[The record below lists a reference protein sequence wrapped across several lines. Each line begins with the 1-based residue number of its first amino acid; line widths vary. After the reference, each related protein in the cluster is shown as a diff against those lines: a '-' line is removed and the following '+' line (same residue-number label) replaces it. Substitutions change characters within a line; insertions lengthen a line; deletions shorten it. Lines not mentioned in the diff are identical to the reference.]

1 VKPAQDHIEEA
12 LVACVHRLIFIHPE
26 TGFTILSAKTG
37 PQNSRVIVLGELG
50 SIKPGQYIRFH
61 GRFERNPKHGR
72 QFRAIRWEEIRP
84 ETREGLIRYLAG
96 QFDGIG
102 PALATRIVDTL
113 GTKTLDILDSNPERL
128 ASIPGI
134 GKRKTA
140 AILRNWT
147 DKRALADTSVFLSF
161 LKLGPLT
168 AQKIIRQYGFAAE
181 QVIRDD
187 PYRLAADI
195 NGIGFVSADDV
206 AARLDITGD
215 DPRRVRAAIRYE
227 LEKARDEGHMCL
239 PRNELISRCVS
250 LLDVPGKTV
259 NAAIESSGTDGEVTF
274 RSTRAGTVMVFDK
287 SLDWVEKN
295 VSDTLKKLV
304 RSPVTKLGV
313 DISKLYAD
321 ELRTT
326 GLAADKAQYDALNLA
341 WNTPVFVITG
351 GPGTGKTTLI
361 RMLIRIMRNLKIRLA
376 APTGRA
382 AQRMTETSGMEAA
395 TIHRLLEFVPQTG
408 CFNRNARRPLNAGA
422 VIIDESSMLDAPLA
436 MALLRALKKGT
447 RLIWVGDVD
456 QLPSV
461 GPGRV
466 LGDIIESGIVPVV
479 RLNRIYRQESG
490 SRIVLNAHRIIR
502 GDFPVLENGRNG
514 SDFIFIEKDSPEDAL
529 DIIHRLP
536 HRIARHLGVDPLTDV
551 QVLSPM
557 HRGLLG
563 VQNLN
568 ETLRQVLNP
577 TGKPI
582 PAPGGYRLGD
592 KVMQTKNNYDQEV
605 FNGDIGR
612 ILQSDSDGRTHIR
625 FGGRTIVYSPDAL
638 EQITPAFAS
647 SIHKSQGSEYP
658 AVVIPLHTQHFVMLR
673 RQLLYTAV
681 TRGKRL
687 VVLVGSQKALRLAV
701 KNSEENAR
709 HTLLKERLQKT

>member
-1 VKPAQDHIEEA
+1 MKPAQDHIEEA
-12 LVACVHRLIFIHPE
+12 LVACVHRLVFIHPD
-26 TGFTILSAKTG
+26 TGFAILSAKTG
-37 PQNSRVIVLGELG
+37 PTNSRVIVLGELG
-50 SIKPGQYIRFH
+50 SIKPGQHIRFH
-61 GRFERNPKHGR
+61 GHFERDPKHGR

-113 GTKTLDILDSNPERL
+113 GTDTLEILDSSPERL
-128 ASIPGI
+128 ASVPGI

-140 AILRNWT
+140 AILQEWNN
-147 DKRALADTSVFLSF
+147 KRALADTSVFLSV

-187 PYRLAADI
+187 PYRLAVDI

-215 DPRRVRAAIRYE
+215 DPRRLRAAIRYE
-227 LEKARDEGHMCL
+227 LEKARDDGHMCL
-239 PRNELISRCVS
+239 PRNELIGRCVS

-259 NAAIESSGTDGEVTF
+259 NTAIESAGTDGEVTF
-274 RSTRAGTVMVFDK
+274 RTTRSGAVMVFDK
-287 SLDWVEKN
+287 SLDWVEQT
-295 VSDTLKKLV
+295 VSDTLKKLLQ
-304 RSPVTKLGV
+304 SPVAKLGV
-313 DISKLYAD
+313 DISKLYTD
-321 ELRTT
+321 ELRNT
-326 GLAADKAQYDALNLA
+326 GLAADQAQRDALNLA
-341 WNTPVFVITG
+341 RNSPVFVITG
-351 GPGTGKTTLI
+351 GPGTGKTTLV
-361 RMLIRIMRNLKIRLA
+361 RMLIRIMQNLKIRLA

-408 CFNRNARRPLNAGA
+408 CFNRNASRPLNAGA

-436 MALLRALKKGT
+436 LALLRALKKGT

-479 RLNRIYRQESG
+479 RLNHIYRQESG
-490 SRIVLNAHRIIR
+490 SHIVLNAHRIIR
-502 GDFPVLENGRNG
+502 GDFPVLNSGRQG
-514 SDFIFIEKDSPEDAL
+514 SDFIFIEKDTPEDAL
-529 DIIHRLP
+529 EIIHKLP

-563 VQNLN
+563 VQHLN

-577 TGKPI
+577 DGKPI

-592 KVMQTKNNYDQEV
+592 KVMQIKNNYDQDV

-612 ILQSDSDGRTHIR
+612 IKYCDSNGTTHIR
-625 FGGRTIVYSPDAL
+625 FGERTIVYPPDTL

-681 TRGKRL
+681 TRGKHL

-709 HTLLKERLQKT
+709 YTLLKERLQKA